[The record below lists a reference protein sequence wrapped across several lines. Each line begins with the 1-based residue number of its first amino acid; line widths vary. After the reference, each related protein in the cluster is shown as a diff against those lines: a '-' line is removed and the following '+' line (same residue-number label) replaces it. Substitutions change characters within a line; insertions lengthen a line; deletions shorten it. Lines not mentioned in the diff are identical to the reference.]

1 MSKIGL
7 VIGREYSS
15 RVRKKSFIIMTLL
28 GPLLFAGLMVAAVWV
43 TQADSTQHKVLIVDE
58 SGLIS
63 YKPENIGQYVPTYP
77 DLFQGN
83 ENLTY
88 RFTDHLPED
97 SAFLASPY
105 SLMVYFDDGILENR
119 SGYLYYKNVPSVHI
133 SQKVT
138 SDLENAIERVKVKQE
153 DGLSYEAYKRLK
165 VNISLVK
172 RDIQNKETDSYEQEK
187 ATVGMIFSVIIFF
200 FIFLHG
206 AQVMRSVIEEKT
218 SRIVEV
224 IVSSVRPFDLMMG
237 KIIGVGLVGLTQFV
251 IWIVFSL
258 IIFSITGAIFEAG
271 GFGQAAMV
279 NGNLPQMAAAP
290 IDFNTYLAQQEGFN
304 VLLTINWPVMLSMF
318 VLFFIGGYLLY
329 GSMFAAIGAAVDS
342 ETDTQQFMIPVMLP
356 LMFSY
361 FVAIMSVS
369 NPDGFASHV
378 FSFIP
383 FSASTVMMIRLPL
396 NSTPLWEVF
405 LSLAILFTTGIAFVW
420 IAGKIYRTGI
430 LMYGKRPSYREMW
443 KWLFYKS

>member
-1 MSKIGL
+1 
-7 VIGREYSS
+7 
-15 RVRKKSFIIMTLL
+15 MTLL
-28 GPLLFAGLMVAAVWV
+28 GPLLFAGLMVAAIWV
-43 TQADSTQHKVLIVDE
+43 TQADSSIHKILIVDE

-63 YKPENIGQYVPTYP
+63 YKPENIGQYVPSYP
-77 DLFQGN
+77 DLFQGS

-88 RFTDHLPED
+88 RFSHKLPSD
-97 SAFLASPY
+97 SLFLNGPY
-105 SLMVYFDDGILENR
+105 SLMIYFNDGILENR
-119 SGYLYYKNVPSVHI
+119 SGYLYYKNIPSIQI
-133 SQKVT
+133 SEKIT
-138 SDLENAIERVKVKQE
+138 RDLENAIERVKVKQA

-165 VNISLVK
+165 VNLNLIK
-172 RDIQNKETDSYEQEK
+172 RDIQNKDTDSYEQEK
-187 ATVGMIFSVIIFF
+187 AAVGMIFSVIIFF
-200 FIFLHG
+200 FVFLHG
-206 AQVMRSVIEEKT
+206 AQVMRGVIEEKT

-224 IVSSVRPFDLMMG
+224 IVSSVKPFDLMMG
-237 KIIGVGLVGLTQFV
+237 KIVGVGLVGLTQFI
-251 IWIVFSL
+251 IWIVFSV
-258 IIFSITGAIFEAG
+258 IIFAITGAIFEAG

-279 NGNLPQMAAAP
+279 NGAMPEMNAGPV
-290 IDFNTYLAQQEGFN
+290 DFNTFLAQQEGFN
-304 VLLTINWPVMLSMF
+304 VLLTINWPLMLSMF

-361 FVAIMSVS
+361 FVAIMSVG

-396 NSTPLWEVF
+396 NSTSLWEVF
-405 LSLAILFTTGIAFVW
+405 LSLGILFATGITFVW
-420 IAGKIYRTGI
+420 LAGRIYRTGI

-443 KWLFYKS
+443 KWLFYRS

>member
-43 TQADSTQHKVLIVDE
+43 TQADSTQHTVLIVDE

-83 ENLTY
+83 ENLNY
-88 RFTDHLPED
+88 RFADRLPED
-97 SAFLASPY
+97 SAFLSGPY

-119 SGYLYYKNVPSVHI
+119 SGYLYYKSIPSVQT
-133 SQKVT
+133 SQRVT

-187 ATVGMIFSVIIFF
+187 AAVGMIFSIIIFF
-200 FIFLHG
+200 FVFLHG
-206 AQVMRSVIEEKT
+206 AQVMRGVIEEKT

-279 NGNLPQMAAAP
+279 NGNLPQMDAAP
-290 IDFNTYLAQQEGFN
+290 VDFNTYLAQQEGFN

-396 NSTPLWEVF
+396 NSTSLWEVF
-405 LSLAILFTTGIAFVW
+405 LSLGILFATGIAFVW

-443 KWLFYKS
+443 KWLFYRS